1 VNLSLHFKETD
12 STMFTDAA
20 YWNAVA
26 AIAASFTVVAALVSA
41 HFAREALFAQ
51 SQPKVIV
58 YVKHDTDRPTM
69 LCIVIENIGRD
80 VAECVT
86 FKLSRP
92 IPAEAFG
99 LLGRPISPA
108 KNMDAGPLVN
118 GILALGP
125 GAPRV
130 LTWGQM
136 GGLSLALKDNPIE
149 VAISYMHGKR
159 MLKGTSILEVE
170 SFMHTD
176 ASEKPILAV
185 AQNTL
190 KIADSL
196 KAINSTLA
204 ELKPSAPAG
213 TSGHD

>member
-1 VNLSLHFKETD
+1 MTNT
-12 STMFTDAA
+12 AA
-20 YWNAVA
+20 SIWSAIAAVA
-26 AIAASFTVVAALVSA
+26 AVASVIVAFLSARFSWKSLVS
-41 HFAREALFAQ
+41 Q
-51 SQPKVIV
+51 GQPKVIV
-58 YVKHDTDRPTM
+58 YVKHDTDRPTL

-80 VAECVT
+80 VAERVT

-99 LLGRPISPA
+99 LPGRPISPA

-125 GAPRV
+125 GSPRV

-159 MLKGTSILEVE
+159 KLKGTSILEVE
-170 SFMHTD
+170 SFMETD

-204 ELKPSAPAG
+204 EMKPSPPE
-213 TSGHD
+213 S